1 MLFQVN
7 EYITVRIAGRFAIS
21 LVYKWQHESVCLS
34 LSPLQGAALP
44 QLEEWVCRNCCSIA
58 FYEGPLKILFALQTL
73 ELMSFPIKYTSQVY
87 FLLSVLSAMPQS
99 DQVRASRD

>member
-1 MLFQVN
+1 M
-7 EYITVRIAGRFAIS
+7 RIAGRFAII
-21 LVYKWQHESVCLS
+21 LVYKWQQESVCLS

-44 QLEEWVCRNCCSIA
+44 QLEELVCHNCYSIA

-73 ELMSFPIKYTSQVY
+73 ELMRFPIKYTSQVY